1 MIQRTQQSIEVQ
13 VKATSTTRTGTAYF
27 PTLSAAVA
35 YYRPYGYT
43 SEDDDGMTRDN
54 TANAVRYKIDT
65 GLIHIG
71 KPPTK
76 PDERAYLVNEK
87 PGRRYFI
94 ETLTPGD
101 VK

>member
-1 MIQRTQQSIEVQ
+1 M
-13 VKATSTTRTGTAYF
+13 TTRIGTSYF
-27 PTLSAAVA
+27 PTLASAVA

-43 SEDDDGMTRDN
+43 SEGDDGVVRDS
-54 TANAVRYKIDT
+54 TAYAVKRKIDM

-76 PDERAYLVNEK
+76 PDERAYIVNEK

-94 ETLTPGD
+94 EILTPGGA
-101 VK
+101 K